1 MEILIILLG
10 IGFAVFSVAI
20 QGWGSS
26 QKKSNPLSSPLSSKN
41 RKQITRRNRSKQ
53 ASRSH
58 QKRKSFLNQLR
69 SERDM
74 VNAEQATD
82 SNGVQQ
88 RRNSSEQQ
96 EADREYR
103 RTSRINHPN
112 SQESRSQQSH
122 SAQQRRQYAKQMHAV
137 STSQQPMKCKRTPH
151 APEIA
156 TPPIK
161 HSTLKQAMIYTEILN
176 KPKSL
181 R

>member
-10 IGFAVFSVAI
+10 LGFAAFSVAI
-20 QGWGSS
+20 QGGGIS
-26 QKKSNPLSSPLSSKN
+26 QKKSKPLSSKN
-41 RKQITRRNRSKQ
+41 SRQISRRNQSKQ

-58 QKRKSFLNQLR
+58 HNRKSFLNQLR
-69 SERDM
+69 SERNM
-74 VNAEQATD
+74 ANTERATD
-82 SNGVQQ
+82 SNGVQH
-88 RRNSSEQQ
+88 RRNSSVQQ
-96 EADREYR
+96 EADQEHR
-103 RTSRINHPN
+103 RISRINHPN
-112 SQESRSQQSH
+112 SQESRSRQSH